1 MTSLRRLLKPRLLGP
16 YLEAASHG
24 FEPPAICAVLTDDKI
39 LASAG
44 DGGEDL
50 RPDGADTISFPLRA
64 AGALA
69 GCLLVRANLPD
80 GNETAKET
88 CLFSQRAEFL
98 AQSLQAIIDAEA
110 ARRAV
115 ATETLDVYRE
125 LSLLHSAT
133 ITLNRSLDQE
143 SVANALLSEIQK
155 GIQGPELG
163 AVFSKTA
170 DPEQFSL
177 LASSN
182 PDDASMFERVIE
194 SRLVRDIVTSGK
206 GEVVNDLSAEAR
218 WSSEVSDI
226 AAALVVPLMS
236 HDQCCGAFVLATRS
250 PDTEFTA
257 GDLKQAMALVSV
269 AASALNNSRLFQEV
283 VEVKNYNENL
293 LENLS
298 NGVITLDLSRHIAKT
313 NAAALRILRREGS
326 CLMGLPI
333 SEAFSGDNAW
343 MIDCITQVMDG
354 NVGGHWIE
362 KELHTHDNDRVSIN
376 LTAVPLTNVEGSGIG
391 CMLVIEDITREKRI
405 RGTMAR
411 FMSET
416 VVEKLMEVGDSLL
429 AGASQDV
436 TILFSDIRGFTRLSE
451 QLSARQMVSMLND
464 YFTEMVDVIFENGGT
479 LDKFIGDAI
488 MAVFGAPFVTPE
500 DPDNAAVA
508 AVEMLARLQEFN
520 SGRKDNAG
528 PLLSIGI
535 GINSGTVVA
544 GTIGSIK
551 RMDYTVIGDHVN
563 LAARIESANKYYG
576 TKILVSEHTIGRL
589 NRNYKVREIDR
600 VKVIGRDTP
609 VALYEILDYHNDQS
623 FPNISAVLEAF
634 GEGLH
639 HYRRR
644 EWEAGAKC
652 FATAL
657 QGNPNDRPTQIFLGR
672 CWRHMA
678 RPPDDSWSDI
688 ADLGTRA

>member
-1 MTSLRRLLKPRLLGP
+1 MTSLRRLLKPRSLAP

-24 FEPPAICAVLTDDKI
+24 FEPPVICAVLTDDKI

-44 DGGEDL
+44 DDGEDIC
-50 RPDGADTISFPLRA
+50 PDRADTISFPLCV
-64 AGALA
+64 AGAPA
-69 GCLLVRANLPD
+69 GCLLVRASVPD
-80 GNETAKET
+80 GAESAENAG
-88 CLFSQRAEFL
+88 LFLRRAEFL

-125 LSLLHSAT
+125 LSLLYSAT
-133 ITLNRSLDQE
+133 ITLNRSLDQK
-143 SVANALLSEIQK
+143 SVAHALLSEIQK
-155 GIQGPELG
+155 GIQGAELG

-170 DPEQFSL
+170 DLEQLSL
-177 LASSN
+177 LASSA
-182 PDDASMFERVIE
+182 PDDASILERIVE
-194 SRLVRDIVTSGK
+194 SRLVRDIVTTGK
-206 GEVVNDLSAEAR
+206 GEVVNDLTAEVR
-218 WSSEVSDI
+218 WSNEVSDL

-250 PDTEFTA
+250 PDIEFKA
-257 GDLKQAMALVSV
+257 GDLKQAMALASV
-269 AASALNNSRLFQEV
+269 AAAALHNSRLFEEV
-283 VEVKNYNENL
+283 VEVKNYNENV

-298 NGVITLDLSRHIAKT
+298 NGVITLDLSQHIAKT
-313 NAAALRILRREGS
+313 NAAALRILRREGA
-326 CLMGLPI
+326 CLVGLPI
-333 SEAFSGDNAW
+333 SEVFFGDNAW
-343 MIDCITQVMDG
+343 LIECVTQVMDG
-354 NVGGHWIE
+354 NVSGHWLE
-362 KELHTHDNDRVSIN
+362 KELRLNDIDQVSIN
-376 LTAVPLTNVEGSGIG
+376 LTVVPMTNVEGSSIG

-416 VVEKLMEVGDSLL
+416 VVEKLLEAGDSLL

-451 QLSARQMVSMLND
+451 QLSARQMVGTLND

-500 DPDNAAVA
+500 DPDNAARA
-508 AVEMLARLQEFN
+508 AVDMLARLHAFN
-520 SGRKDNAG
+520 SGQEGKAR

-576 TKILVSEHTIGRL
+576 TKILVSEHTIARL
-589 NRNYKVREIDR
+589 NRNYTMREIDR
-600 VKVIGRDTP
+600 VRVIGRDTP
-609 VALYEILDYHNDQS
+609 VALYEILDHYNERS
-623 FPNISAVLEAF
+623 FPNVSAVLAAF
-634 GEGLH
+634 GEGLQ

-652 FATAL
+652 FAAAL
-657 QGNPNDRPTQIFLGR
+657 QANPADRPTQIFLGR
-672 CWRHMA
+672 CWRYMA

-688 ADLGTRA
+688 ADLGTPA